1 MIKWRSEVLNLAV
14 PNDGGITM
22 EEKKKI
28 ENIENL
34 DPEDLKDVNGG
45 AILFDAYVAVKGVRK
60 GKDKTNHAAGD
71 DSGKKKGSAGDDGVD
86 QIVKRLNRFAGR
98 K

>member
-1 MIKWRSEVLNLAV
+1 
-14 PNDGGITM
+14 M

-45 AILFDAYVAVKGVRK
+45 AILFDADVAVNGVRK

-71 DSGKKKGSAGDDGVD
+71 DPGKKKESAPRSSFSASGNEST
-86 QIVKRLNRFAGR
+86 RTHTSARS
-98 K
+98 

>member
-1 MIKWRSEVLNLAV
+1 
-14 PNDGGITM
+14 M

-71 DSGKKKGSAGDDGVD
+71 DPGKKKESAGDDGVD

>member
-1 MIKWRSEVLNLAV
+1 
-14 PNDGGITM
+14 M

>member
-1 MIKWRSEVLNLAV
+1 
-14 PNDGGITM
+14 M

-71 DSGKKKGSAGDDGVD
+71 DPGES
-86 QIVKRLNRFAGR
+86 IR
-98 K
+98 